1 MQAFALLLLI
11 YSSTWALTYDPIQY
25 LFDKADEEEVA
36 GNFAETIL
44 LLEQIVGS
52 ASEQEAICNARE
64 KLQNYYELFELSDDL
79 KVNSRALEL
88 CAESVLSEQP
98 LNDDEY
104 TPNESML
111 LLDITASAVGKN
123 SVYKNDVFS
132 VDTSDSDTIDIYREQ
147 WNTNHVEIDQ
157 TYSLAVDMDYLMYGS
172 GAEYDFG
179 LSLSADIDQGH
190 SDTTTGVSLM
200 IMPRYSI
207 TYNGFE
213 VMPSGGYEYS
223 NSDAIYSDNYN
234 YFFDLSF
241 GYRYRGLGWFTPGIF
256 VQGEYNNYQKEQGAR
271 IYSRLSFRGSK
282 WSMSVT
288 PGVLYH
294 SYQKSHAKNSPWE
307 DTDYVVDT
315 LGSVIDTLAIYT
327 YEGNISENI
336 EYYPDQ
342 RTLYTTLSFRWY
354 VSEEIN
360 LRTYGGI
367 YVNEHLGLNLLNEQ
381 NKDTLSIDSV
391 LETVED
397 SVEVNN
403 KVHTSSH
410 KQGYTKLFCNIYLSW
425 IFNEHHTLTLFGKYS
440 TTSVLEYSPEGYD
453 DIDEEISAYVEDSY
467 LSSISSAQSMV
478 KLGLE
483 YVWSY

>member
-1 MQAFALLLLI
+1 MQPFVLLLLI
-11 YSSTWALTYDPIQY
+11 YSSTWALTYDPVQY

-52 ASEQEAICNARE
+52 ASEQEAICIARE

-79 KVNSRALEL
+79 KVNSRALEG
-88 CAESVLSEQP
+88 CAELLVLEQP
-98 LNDDEY
+98 LNDEEY
-104 TPNESML
+104 SPEESLL

-123 SVYKNDVFS
+123 SVYSNDSFS
-132 VDTSDSDTIDIYREQ
+132 VGSDGTDTIYKEQ
-147 WNTNHVEIDQ
+147 WNTAHAEIDQ
-157 TYSLAVDMDYLMYGS
+157 AYSLAVDMDYLMFGS

-179 LSLSADIDQGH
+179 LSLSADFDQGH

-213 VMPSGGYEYS
+213 VMPSGGFEYS

-241 GYRYRGLGWFTPGIF
+241 GYRYKKLGWFTPGIF
-256 VQGEYNNYQKEQGAR
+256 VQGEYNKYQEEQGAR

-282 WSMSVT
+282 WSISVT

-294 SYQKSHAKNSPWE
+294 SNQQSNIDES
-307 DTDYVVDT
+307 TDST
-315 LGSVIDTLAIYT
+315 SQSV
-327 YEGNISENI
+327 

-342 RTLYTTLSFRWY
+342 RTLYSTVSFRWY
-354 VSEEIN
+354 LSDSFKF
-360 LRTYGGI
+360 RTYSGI
-367 YVNEHLGLNLLNEQ
+367 YINSNLGADQLYEEN
-381 NKDTLSIDSV
+381 V
-391 LETVED
+391 VEGLKLTH
-397 SVEVNN
+397 E
-403 KVHTSSH
+403 SSH
-410 KQGYTKLFCNIYLSW
+410 EQGYTKLFSNIYFSW

-440 TTSVLEYSPEGYD
+440 TTSVLEYSPVGYD
-453 DIDEEISAYVEDSY
+453 DIDEEFNAYVENRY
-467 LSSISSAQSMV
+467 LSFISRSQSMV
-478 KLGLE
+478 KLGIE